1 MTIHTNCIKERK
13 LMVKRLAEH
22 LGVQATYLGVPSC
35 GYRLGDISVDRTGTI
50 GGNPET
56 LKRIVPFLL
65 ENNFITEEA
74 ALREDL
80 KADTPAEESAATDSE
95 ESSTADDTD
104 EEVAV
109 PEERLDSEAD
119 MEESTEDNTQD
130 ADAPDCDEEEA
141 DTDLEADDAP
151 NETEVESYGITQMC
165 VSIPLDDLTAPAL
178 INILKLVYTRQS
190 LIAAMTQS
198 DLIHIEE
205 ELMDLLHDEKPD
217 SLECICMMLAD
228 EIRVGM
234 VSGIDLADGKL
245 TLSFPFDE
253 ADPTR
258 WKHYSA
264 LMLAIVNRAK
274 VAHHI
279 SGKRLD
285 LKAEEEKYY
294 CRNWLIQL
302 GLGGAEHKETQ
313 RILLD
318 HLHGYAA
325 FRSAD
330 KMAAHK
336 AKYAAL
342 RKELRTEKE
351 TSETEAAE

>member
-1 MTIHTNCIKERK
+1 MTIHTNSIKERK

-35 GYRLGDISVDRTGTI
+35 GYRLGDISVDREGTI

-65 ENNFITEEA
+65 ENHFITEET

-80 KADTPAEESAATDSE
+80 KADAPAEEPATAEPE
-95 ESSTADDTD
+95 ETDAPDDTAAM
-104 EEVAV
+104 ETQ
-109 PEERLDSEAD
+109 LDSEAD
-119 MEESTEDNTQD
+119 MEESMEDNTQD
-130 ADAPDCDEEEA
+130 ADTPDSVEEEA
-141 DTDLEADDAP
+141 DEDLEADDAS
-151 NETEVESYGITQMC
+151 NGSDTESSGITQMC
-165 VSIPLDDLTAPAL
+165 VSVPLDDFTAPAL

-190 LIAAMTQS
+190 LITAMTQS
-198 DLIHIEE
+198 DLIHIDE

-217 SLECICMMLAD
+217 SVERICELLEGEIHAD
-228 EIRVGM
+228 M
-234 VSGIDLADGKL
+234 VRGIDLADGKL

-264 LMLAIVNRAK
+264 LMLAIVDRAK

-302 GLGGAEHKETQ
+302 GVGGAEHKETQ
-313 RILLD
+313 RVLLD

-342 RKELRTEKE
+342 RKEHSDAMVSENKCEKE
-351 TSETEAAE
+351 